1 MPNSTFSFLASES
14 AQTTQTS
21 QLPPWKVLVV
31 DDEPEI
37 HDVTIMALSKFTYEG
52 RELSFLHAYSKA
64 EAMKH
69 MQSDPEICVV
79 LLDVIMETDN
89 AGLECVRQIRQELN
103 NHDVRI
109 ILRTG
114 QPSTIPEHEVML
126 KYDINDYKNKVDLTK
141 SRLYITM
148 TSALRAFRDIKKQ
161 SELARELKEL
171 NETLE
176 EKVEKRT
183 AELVASN
190 RSLREAK
197 DKIIRQQATLVQS
210 EKMASVGYLAAG
222 MAHEINNPLGALK
235 CNFAVLKDYIDSL
248 FEKVEG
254 FGENQLA
261 SDFTDIGELLEDN
274 AIDLNRI
281 EHIVAALSV
290 FNGVS
295 DEQPREYDLNEIL
308 TTFCSEIT
316 DQKIYESTHDK
327 SVQIMCCREQLLKVF
342 EALHLNAKES
352 GSEISDVK
360 ITVSKSAGIVRIVF
374 EDRGC
379 GIEPDKLT
387 RIFDPFYT
395 TKPVGANVGLGLT
408 IALMMAKNQGG
419 DIIVASKLGI
429 GSQFEIQ
436 LPAAEVD
443 ESFD

>member
-14 AQTTQTS
+14 SQTTQTS
-21 QLPPWKVLVV
+21 QLPPWKVLIV

-37 HDVTIMALSKFTYEG
+37 HDVTIMALSKFTYDG

-64 EAMKH
+64 DAIKH
-69 MQSDPEICVV
+69 IQSEPEVCVV

-89 AGLECVRQIRQELN
+89 AGLECVRQIRQELS

-161 SELARELKEL
+161 SKLASELKEL

-176 EKVEKRT
+176 AKVEQRT

-190 RSLREAK
+190 HSLREAK
-197 DKIIRQQATLVQS
+197 DKIIRQQATLLQS

-235 CNFAVLKDYIDSL
+235 CNFAVLKDYIDTL
-248 FEKVEG
+248 QEKVGGLREH
-254 FGENQLA
+254 QLE
-261 SDFTDIGELLEDN
+261 SDFNDIGELLEDN

-281 EHIVAALSV
+281 ERIVAALSI

-295 DEQPREYDLNEIL
+295 DEQPRGHDLQEML
-308 TTFCSEIT
+308 TTFCSDKAEHG
-316 DQKIYESTHDK
+316 IYESSHAQ
-327 SVQIMCCREQLLKVF
+327 SAQITCCREQLLRAF
-342 EALHLNAKES
+342 EVLYINAKES
-352 GSEISDVK
+352 GSDINEIKV
-360 ITVSKSAGIVRIVF
+360 TTNKSAGFVHIVF
-374 EDRGC
+374 EDKGC
-379 GIEPDKLT
+379 GIEENKLP
-387 RIFDPFYT
+387 RIFDPFFT
-395 TKPVGANVGLGLT
+395 TKPVGSNVGLGLT
-408 IALMMAKNQGG
+408 IALMMVKNQGG
-419 DIIVASKLGI
+419 EIIAASTLNI
-429 GSQFEIQ
+429 GSRFEIQ
-436 LPAAEVD
+436 LPHTELA
-443 ESFD
+443 